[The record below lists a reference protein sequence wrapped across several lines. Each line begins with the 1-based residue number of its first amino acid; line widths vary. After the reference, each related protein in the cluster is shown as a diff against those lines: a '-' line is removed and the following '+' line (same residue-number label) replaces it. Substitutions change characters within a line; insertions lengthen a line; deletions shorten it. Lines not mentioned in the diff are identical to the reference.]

1 MAFVRKIKRK
11 GSVYLAEVES
21 YREGGKVKQ
30 RVIRYIGKEHEGEVV
45 RRVLTSEIEVESVK
59 QYLDYKILDEIA
71 SRIDIPD
78 LLGRHSKYILLLVYT
93 QIVCRKPLYKIP
105 EYIEHIALK
114 ELLGIEKIIDKNL
127 YAALD
132 ELEELDFGNI
142 EAEIY
147 KNLRVKGS
155 TKEAL
160 VIDVTD
166 TYFSGSQADWKSR
179 KGKDGQY
186 SKLLQ
191 IALAVTKN
199 EGFPI
204 THKVYEGNISN
215 IRIFQDFLLE
225 PRLRDFDV
233 IIIDRGMVSYKNLL
247 ELKGLRQKVISGLRI
262 NERLKRQYLSRIDR
276 EEIFQPR
283 YQIKLKNTK
292 VYVKDFEF
300 YGGWLIAVYNPEIEV
315 SRRTGAMEMGEDYNS
330 EEAKY
335 MGYSLI
341 YHTTELS
348 NEGVVRTYYE
358 KDIVEKAFKEL
369 KNSINLRPIRKY
381 LLSHVKAHIKIC
393 YLAYAILSYIQWKLK
408 DKGISVVNA
417 LEKLQPVYKV
427 KMRSEK
433 KGFNWSKVVTL
444 SKEQDSILKAL
455 NCSV

>member
-1 MAFVRKIKRK
+1 MAFVRKIKK
-11 GSVYLAEVES
+11 KDSVYLAEVEN

-45 RRVLTSEIEVESVK
+45 RKVFTNEIEIESVR
-59 QYLDYKILDEIA
+59 QYLDYKILHEIA
-71 SRIDIPD
+71 SRIGIPD
-78 LLGRHSKYILLLVYT
+78 LLGEYGKYILLLVYT

-105 EYIEHIALK
+105 EYIAHTALR
-114 ELLGIEKIIDKNL
+114 EILEIQKIIDKNL
-127 YAALD
+127 YTALD
-132 ELEELDFGNI
+132 ELEELDFRVI
-142 EAEIY
+142 ESEIY
-147 KNLRVKGS
+147 RNLRVRCSK
-155 TKEAL
+155 KEAT

-191 IALAVTKN
+191 IALAVTKH

-215 IRIFQDFLLE
+215 IRIFQDFLSE
-225 PRLRDFDV
+225 STLREFDV
-233 IIIDRGMVSYKNLL
+233 IIIDRGMDENLL
-247 ELKGLRQKVISGLRI
+247 ELKRLRQKVISGLRI

-276 EEIFQPR
+276 EEIFQPQ
-283 YQIKLKNTK
+283 YQVKLKNTK

-300 YGGWLIAVYNPEIEV
+300 QKGRIITVYNPEIEIAK
-315 SRRTGAMEMGEDYNS
+315 RMKAMEMDKDYKP

-335 MGYSLI
+335 MGYSFI
-341 YHTTELS
+341 YHTTELTS
-348 NEGVVRTYYE
+348 KEVVKAYYE

-369 KNSINLRPIRKY
+369 KSSINLRPIRKY
-381 LLSHVKAHIKIC
+381 LLSHIKAHIKIC

-408 DKGISVVNA
+408 DKDISAVSA

-427 KMRSEK
+427 EMKSEK
-433 KGFNWSKVVTL
+433 EDFHWSRVVTL
-444 SKEQDSILKAL
+444 TKEQDSILKAL
-455 NCSV
+455 GCSV